1 MEDED
6 TFLGQNHLGRIFL
19 RLNSLEKSRSSERKK
34 EKKKHCYAVSRYAVT
49 PLRDLL
55 TTVLNHPDV
64 LEDIWTV
71 KRAFSLLRLT

>member
-1 MEDED
+1 MQDED
-6 TFLGQNHLGRIFL
+6 TFLGQNHLGKIFI
-19 RLNSLEKSRSSERKK
+19 RLNSLEKSRSRKRKK
-34 EKKKHCYAVSRYAVT
+34 EKKNIVTLFLVT